1 MEAKIIM
8 LKGEKGEPGGS
19 TWAIFR
25 AHYQV
30 K

>member
-19 TWAIFR
+19 TWGNIS
-25 AHYQV
+25 V
-30 K
+30 TLSG